1 MTEQISGLILHFKV
15 GKTEEGKYA
24 LQHTATQRVFP
35 SIFCRQLDFAQR
47 VQKKL
52 VITQDTADEEKF
64 EAFSIDLTP
73 NVFRSDG
80 VCQKHFRHIFS
91 P

>member
-1 MTEQISGLILHFKV
+1 MIEQISGLVLHFKV
-15 GKTEEGKYA
+15 NKDDSNQYKLE
-24 LQHTATQRVFP
+24 HVMTQRVFP

-47 VQKKL
+47 VRNKL

-73 NVFRSDG
+73 GVFRIDG
-80 VCQKHFRHIFS
+80 VC
-91 P
+91 